1 VDPEDIK
8 SLNNVTSLNTEA
20 DSIYELHKEPS
31 PVMEPGS
38 IWNDFVLSPSRSCA
52 QKELRESI
60 LKIENSIRK
69 SKSVTLLWVMR
80 CDVIIFFC
88 WFQSYDLLKIR
99 KKRLFNGLL

>member
-8 SLNNVTSLNTEA
+8 SLNNVTSLNSEA

-38 IWNDFVLSPSRSCA
+38 VWNDFVLSPSRSSV

-60 LKIENSIRK
+60 LKIEKSIRK
-69 SKSVTLLWVMR
+69 STSITLL
-80 CDVIIFFC
+80 
-88 WFQSYDLLKIR
+88 
-99 KKRLFNGLL
+99 